1 MKTVT
6 SDSYRLSE
14 RVLIS
19 KGDRFKATGGPY
31 WKSKDGTQVSLT
43 SRGPYTFHAHV
54 TRGAIEWIECLD
66 KDNCFAVL
74 HIAGRR
80 KKIDGSMV
88 TRPYKIVGKK
98 RNKLDDKG
106 RRR

>member
-1 MKTVT
+1 MKTVK

-43 SRGPYTFHAHV
+43 SRGPYTFHSHV

-66 KDNCFAVL
+66 KDGCFAVL

-80 KKIDGSMV
+80 KKIDGSLV
-88 TRPYKIVGKK
+88 ARPYKIVGRK
-98 RNKLDDKG
+98 RK
-106 RRR
+106 